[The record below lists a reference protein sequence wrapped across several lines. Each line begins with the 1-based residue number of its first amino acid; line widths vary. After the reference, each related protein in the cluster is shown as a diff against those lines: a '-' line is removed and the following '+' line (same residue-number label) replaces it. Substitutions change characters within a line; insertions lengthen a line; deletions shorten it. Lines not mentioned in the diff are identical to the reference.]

1 MSYKWAIFGIYKLT
15 QMGQPKGM
23 GVNLSKCLSFN
34 AVVVFNLTKPGNIS
48 KAIKGERVGTLIGG
62 TSNSTVART

>member
-1 MSYKWAIFGIYKLT
+1 
-15 QMGQPKGM
+15 MGQPKGM